1 LRANRQLFE
10 ESRALGC
17 TLYAFAAVKL
27 SRSDWRHHYGHG
39 FDELTRAKHRYD
51 SKNVLASGPDLFQ
64 TQIPDKNLT

>member
-17 TLYAFAAVKL
+17 TLYAFAALKL

-39 FDELTRAKHRYD
+39 FDELTRAKHGYD
-51 SKNVLASGPDLFQ
+51 FEQRARVGPDLFQ